1 MGVMK
6 KVLAAGL
13 GASVLV
19 VLGACG
25 SSSSGDAGGSSGDA
39 SGQSG
44 ELITVGMGTQPWIG
58 YGPWEIAKAKGFD
71 KAHGI
76 DLQLSTFTTDADVT
90 AAFASNKIV
99 ATNAATITVGRL
111 LDKYPDQVIV
121 LVEDVSTAADAIIA
135 GPAVAS
141 VADLAGKKVAYEE
154 GSTSDLLLR
163 YALGT
168 VGLTMEDIT
177 AVPTPAANAGAA
189 LVSGDVDAAVT
200 YEPYI
205 AGTVATDP
213 GIKTIYTAGE
223 KSGLISDVLT
233 VQGTWAKANPKAVE
247 GLLAAWNDSVEF
259 LRSNPQEGQE
269 IIAKAVGSSAADLGS
284 TFAGVQFFNVA
295 ESTEYLLSDF
305 GPTSVEVFAILD
317 AAGDP
322 TAKGVDLMT
331 VVDSSY
337 GKAVSGQ

>member
-1 MGVMK
+1 MGAMRN
-6 KVLAAGL
+6 VLAAGL
-13 GASVLV
+13 GLSVLV
-19 VLGACG
+19 AVGACG
-25 SSSSGDAGGSSGDA
+25 SSSSTDAGGDSGGSTSQA
-39 SGQSG
+39 A
-44 ELITVGMGTQPWIG
+44 ELTVVGMGTQPWIG
-58 YGPWEIAKAKGFD
+58 YGPWDIAKAKGFD

-111 LDKYPDQVIV
+111 LDKYQDQKIV
-121 LVEDVSTAADAIIA
+121 LVEDISTTADAIIA
-135 GPAVAS
+135 GPAVAT
-141 VADLAGKKVAYEE
+141 VADLKGKKVAYEE

-168 VGLTMEDIT
+168 VGLTMDDIT

-189 LVSGDVDAAVT
+189 LISGGVDAAVT

-213 GIKTIYTAGE
+213 AIKVIYTAGE
-223 KSGLISDVLT
+223 KTGLISDVLT
-233 VQGTWAKANPKAVE
+233 VQGTWAKDNPKAVE
-247 GLLAAWNDSVEF
+247 GLLAAWNDAIAF
-259 LRSNPQEGQE
+259 LRENPQEGQE
-269 IIAKAVGSSAADLGS
+269 IIAKAVGANVADLGS
-284 TFAGVQFFNVA
+284 TFAGVQYFDVA
-295 ESTEYLLSDF
+295 ESTEYLLGEF

-322 TAKGVDLMT
+322 TAKGIDLMN
-331 VVDSSY
+331 VVDSTY
-337 GKAVSGQ
+337 GQAVAGQ